1 MNFKKFVRS
10 VLAFPNSIYNWF
22 ILKYRRVSIGKNLII
37 RGRIFCIANQK
48 NAITIGK
55 NVTINSSRGANPIGG
70 ETKTILFAKNDGK
83 IVIGNNCGISN
94 ATLFATECIEVED
107 NVLIGGGVKIYDT
120 DFHHL
125 DYSKR
130 INDVQSVSKPV
141 RIKEGAFIGAHSI
154 ILKGVT
160 VGKHSIVGAGSVVSK
175 DIPDN
180 EIWAGNPARFIRK
193 V

>member
-10 VLAFPNSIYNWF
+10 VLSFPNNIFNWI
-22 ILKYRRVSIGKNLII
+22 ILKYRRVTFGKNLII

-48 NAITIGK
+48 NAISIGK

-125 DYSKR
+125 DYLKR
-130 INDVQSVSKPV
+130 INDVRSVSKPV

-160 VGKHSIVGAGSVVSK
+160 KK
-175 DIPDN
+175 
-180 EIWAGNPARFIRK
+180 
-193 V
+193 